1 MANKIKPGHAGTL
14 ATRGAAV
21 ALGIII
27 DTYVGDPQRWHPVA
41 GFGNWALW
49 LEKRC
54 WADSVTRG
62 TLFWTTAVAPVAIGG
77 WVLEQLSRR
86 HRLTYLAATALSTWA
101 CVGATSLAREGMI
114 MSDLL
119 EAGDLSQSRARL
131 SHLCGRLADDLSSSE
146 LTRAAVESIAENAN
160 DAVVAPIFWVAIAG
174 IPGIVTHRAINTLDA
189 MIGHHN
195 SRYENFGA
203 TSARLDDA
211 AAWISA
217 RITGTL
223 GCLCARTVSGDP
235 IQAWKIMLRDANQH
249 PSPNGGWC
257 ESAWAGALNVTLGG
271 RNVYSGGRVEDRGL
285 LGDGPRPEPAD
296 ARRAA
301 KLLRAVTVGAT
312 ALAGVTLTTLAMR
325 SRRHDERNRR

>member
-1 MANKIKPGHAGTL
+1 MANKIKPGHARTL
-14 ATRGAAV
+14 ATRSAGV

-27 DTYVGDPQRWHPVA
+27 DNYVGDPQRWHPVA

-54 WADSVTRG
+54 WADSTTRG
-62 TLFWTTAVAPVAIGG
+62 ALFWVGAVAPITAGG
-77 WVLEQLSRR
+77 WALEQLSRR
-86 HRLTYLAATALSTWA
+86 NFLAHLAVTALTTWA

-119 EAGDLSQSRARL
+119 EAGDLVQARARL

-160 DAVVAPIFWVAIAG
+160 DAVIAPLFWVTIAG
-174 IPGIVTHRAINTLDA
+174 IPGVVAHRAINTLDA
-189 MIGHHN
+189 MVGHHN
-195 SRYENFGA
+195 PRYENFGA
-203 TSARLDDA
+203 ASARLDDA

-223 GCLCARTVSGDP
+223 GCLCARTVSGSP
-235 IQAWKIMLRDANQH
+235 LHAWKIMRTDAHKH

-271 RNVYSGGRVEDRGL
+271 RNVYSGGRIEDRGL

-312 ALAGVTLTTLAMR
+312 ALASVTLITLAMQ
-325 SRRHDERNRR
+325 SRRHDERNR